1 MRQLPQALYRTD
13 QVREL
18 DRTAIEDFA
27 ISGYELMQRA
37 GQAAFELLRARW
49 PQARKV
55 LVVAGSGNN
64 GGDGYVIA
72 RCALQAGLD
81 ARVVQ
86 LGDAGR
92 LRGDAGAARDAYL
105 AAGGKIQALAEKA
118 GLPDTDVV
126 VDALLGTGLQST
138 VRDDARV
145 VIQAINAQR
154 APVLAI
160 DVPSGVQSDT
170 GNPLGAA
177 AKADCTISFIG
188 LKQGLFTGQA
198 ADYCGEIYFDGLQ
211 VPAAVYS
218 RHQPSAHRID
228 LCHYQDLLIPR
239 QRASHKGHF
248 GHVLV
253 VGGEQGMPG
262 APRMA
267 GEAAAR
273 VGAGLT
279 SVATRAVN
287 AVSTNAAR
295 PELMAHGI
303 EEPGELQP
311 LFKRATVVA
320 LGPGLSRT
328 AWSRGMLSAVLETD
342 LPKVIDADGLNLLA
356 AEPSRREDWVLTPH
370 PGEAARLLEKDTA
383 TVQNNRYLA
392 LNELQ
397 ERYGGVCVLKGAGTL
412 IRSKGR
418 TAVCTA
424 GNPGMASGG
433 MGDVLTGVIAGLLA
447 QGINLRQ
454 AAELGV
460 CLHTTAADRAAAL
473 GGERGLLA
481 TDLFDHLR
489 RLANP

>member
-1 MRQLPQALYRTD
+1 
-13 QVREL
+13 
-18 DRTAIEDFA
+18 
-27 ISGYELMQRA
+27 
-37 GQAAFELLRARW
+37 
-49 PQARKV
+49 
-55 LVVAGSGNN
+55 
-64 GGDGYVIA
+64 
-72 RCALQAGLD
+72 
-81 ARVVQ
+81 
-86 LGDAGR
+86 
-92 LRGDAGAARDAYL
+92 
-105 AAGGKIQALAEKA
+105 
-118 GLPDTDVV
+118 
-126 VDALLGTGLQST
+126 LGTGLQST

-188 LKQGLFTGQA
+188 LKQGLFTGKA
-198 ADYCGEIYFDGLQ
+198 ADYCGEIYFDGLR
-211 VPAAVYS
+211 VPAAIYS

-228 LCHYQDLLIPR
+228 LCQYQDLLIPR

-287 AVSTNAAR
+287 AVVMNATR

-303 EEPGELQP
+303 EEPSELQP
-311 LFKRATVVA
+311 LLKRATVVA
-320 LGPGLSRT
+320 LGPGLSQT

-356 AEPSRREDWVLTPH
+356 AEPSHREDWVLTPH

-383 TVQNNRYLA
+383 TIQNDRYLA
-392 LNELQ
+392 LKELQ

-412 IRSKGR
+412 IRSTGR
-418 TAVCTA
+418 MAVCTA

-447 QGINLRQ
+447 QGISLRQ

-460 CLHTTAADRAAAL
+460 CLHATAADRAAAL

-481 TDLFDHLR
+481 TDLFAHLR